1 MKGVNMVRYL
11 HIRLD
16 DELFKELTRRKGALT
31 WEEFLKKLIEP
42 PDKPLNI
49 RAPSSSTSTVIT
61 VVPVE
66 IVDEIKKLKKR
77 VKILEERLDIIAS
90 LTCFLAKTIIALKE
104 NKQAKE
110 ELEELIQQ
118 VSSLKQ
124 EKQESKT
131 KK

>member
-1 MKGVNMVRYL
+1 MVRYL
-11 HIRLD
+11 QIRLD

-66 IVDEIKKLKKR
+66 IVDEIKKLKEK
-77 VKILEERLDIIAS
+77 VKTLEDRLD
-90 LTCFLAKTIIALKE
+90 TLAPLIYDLLRAIIALKE
-104 NKQAKE
+104 SGQASEEIE
-110 ELEELIQQ
+110 ELKRQLDNLNIREE
-118 VSSLKQ
+118 S
-124 EKQESKT
+124 T
-131 KK
+131 

>member
-11 HIRLD
+11 QIRLD

-66 IVDEIKKLKKR
+66 IVDEIKKLKEK
-77 VKILEERLDIIAS
+77 VKTLEDRLD
-90 LTCFLAKTIIALKE
+90 TLAPLIYDLLRAIIALKE
-104 NKQAKE
+104 SGQASEEIE
-110 ELEELIQQ
+110 ELKRQLDNLNIREE
-118 VSSLKQ
+118 S
-124 EKQESKT
+124 T
-131 KK
+131 

>member
-11 HIRLD
+11 QIRLD

-49 RAPSSSTSTVIT
+49 RAPASSTSTVIT

-66 IVDEIKKLKKR
+66 IVDEIKKLKEK
-77 VKILEERLDIIAS
+77 VKTLEDRLD
-90 LTCFLAKTIIALKE
+90 TLAPLIYDLLRAIIALKE
-104 NKQAKE
+104 SGQASEEIE
-110 ELEELIQQ
+110 ELKRQLDNLNIREE
-118 VSSLKQ
+118 S
-124 EKQESKT
+124 T
-131 KK
+131 